1 MIYIFF
7 VYNKLVNFVIIVAG
21 DGDVF
26 FFSIY
31 FNSIEFNF
39 NIIQNM
45 SQLQFL
51 KDLNLVVKWLNYYLS
66 GCLSVHPSFSL
77 SERLSDWV
85 CEWMSLSGF
94 CWVRVLYIFVF
105 NKIALSLFVPER
117 DFHTFY
123 FSFFHSLCLLNSVG
137 LTLLDVWS

>member
-1 MIYIFF
+1 MIYSLRLQQTSQFC
-7 VYNKLVNFVIIVAG
+7 YYCCWWCLL
-21 DGDVF
+21 
-26 FFSIY
+26 FSIY

-123 FSFFHSLCLLNSVG
+123 FSFF
-137 LTLLDVWS
+137 TLFVS